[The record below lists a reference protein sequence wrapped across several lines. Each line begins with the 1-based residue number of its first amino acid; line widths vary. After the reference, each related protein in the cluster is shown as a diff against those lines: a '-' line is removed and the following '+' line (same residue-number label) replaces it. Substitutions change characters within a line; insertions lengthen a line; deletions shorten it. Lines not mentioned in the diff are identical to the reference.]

1 MRMNKKT
8 MLLIIP
14 AIALLACCIAAICVI
29 CIPSSYEVYTKQIQT
44 AEKYL
49 ADKDYDGAIKYYEM
63 AKATDE
69 TQEEPYLK
77 LAMIYYENKNDMEK
91 VNINSAVRIYI
102 VYLMSVITDIQVH
115 ADSTIVSVSQ
125 GPKDKL
131 VNTTEG
137 LKASANGLLVTNQ
150 FGETTHPGIFAAGD
164 VVLGAKTVVEA
175 TAYAK
180 VVADAMDQYMQGT
193 LEEKLPE

>member
-1 MRMNKKT
+1 MNKKT

-14 AIALLACCIAAICVI
+14 AIALLACCIVAICVI

-91 VNINSAVRIYI
+91 AVAILNEGYEKTKSEQIKNALAVYLGSAEGTTVSSGKTDYNSNPVNI
-102 VYLMSVITDIQVH
+102 T
-115 ADSTIVSVSQ
+115 
-125 GPKDKL
+125 
-131 VNTTEG
+131 
-137 LKASANGLLVTNQ
+137 LLNM
-150 FGETTHPGIFAAGD
+150 FGQYNYEQYS
-164 VVLGAKTVVEA
+164 KSYTVVSDNFSDGVY
-175 TAYAK
+175 TCLLYTSPSPR
-180 VVADAMDQYMQGT
+180 D
-193 LEEKLPE
+193 

>member
-1 MRMNKKT
+1 MNKKT

-14 AIALLACCIAAICVI
+14 AIALLACCIVAICVI

-77 LAMIYYENKNDMEK
+77 LAMIYYENKNDM
-91 VNINSAVRIYI
+91 VNEEE
-102 VYLMSVITDIQVH
+102 Q
-115 ADSTIVSVSQ
+115 
-125 GPKDKL
+125 K
-131 VNTTEG
+131 
-137 LKASANGLLVTNQ
+137 
-150 FGETTHPGIFAAGD
+150 
-164 VVLGAKTVVEA
+164 EA
-175 TAYAK
+175 
-180 VVADAMDQYMQGT
+180 M
-193 LEEKLPE
+193 